1 VNSQENIFTFNKQG
15 PIGMETYV
23 VKRLE
28 QAKLLSDPFKLKL
41 MEGFAGIPSTTKQVA
56 DRMGEKA
63 PRLYRHVDALV
74 EEGLLQLVEEKPKR
88 GTIERYYTTVAA
100 RFEVDPDL
108 FSPSTGN
115 ENDMVD
121 MIRSL
126 FRNAESDLVRIIDE
140 QGGDTPNPEDLP
152 LVMKV
157 AIRGSQAEIAD
168 LRKKL
173 ESWLAECE
181 ALAKAEDISEDSVSY
196 TGLLAFY
203 PSDTGKQV

>member
-1 VNSQENIFTFNKQG
+1 
-15 PIGMETYV
+15 METYV

-41 MEGFAGIPSTTKQVA
+41 MERFAGKPSTTKQVA

-74 EEGLLQLVEEKPKR
+74 EEGLLELVEEKPKR

-108 FSPSTGN
+108 FSPSTGDDN
-115 ENDMVD
+115 EMAE
-121 MIRSL
+121 MLRTL
-126 FRNAESDLVRIIDE
+126 FRDTESDLIQFFAGQVD
-140 QGGDTPNPEDLP
+140 DASDPNELP

-157 AIRGSQAEIAD
+157 AIRGSRDEIAG
-168 LRKKL
+168 LRAKL
-173 ESWLAECE
+173 EAWLAECE
-181 ALAKAEDISEDSVSY
+181 TLATDEDFSEDSVSY
-196 TGLLAFY
+196 NGLLAFY
-203 PSDTGKQV
+203 PSDTGK